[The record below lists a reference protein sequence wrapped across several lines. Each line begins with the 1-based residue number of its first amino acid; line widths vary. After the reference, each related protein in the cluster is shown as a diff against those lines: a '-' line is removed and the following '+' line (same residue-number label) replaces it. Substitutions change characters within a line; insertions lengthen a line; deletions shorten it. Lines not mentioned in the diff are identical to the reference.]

1 MSQKETINGELRQ
14 IKARKE
20 VIELVEE
27 ERGRRSSLDNFET
40 LQKELTEKGLIE
52 KPANVCGAARRKSLT
67 QFVALQ
73 DELKAI
79 AIKAGMSEKDA
90 EVYRYEA

>member
-1 MSQKETINGELRQ
+1 MSQKQAINEELSQ
-14 IKARKE
+14 IKAIKE
-20 VIELVEE
+20 VIELAEE
-27 ERGRRSSLDNFET
+27 ERSRRSSLDHIEA
-40 LQKELTEKGLIE
+40 LQKELTEKGFIE
-52 KPANVCGAARRKSLT
+52 KPASVCGAVRRKSLT
-67 QFVALQ
+67 QSVALQ